1 MLEVE
6 DPAELI
12 AILDDVQACDWVVYI
27 QPPPQE
33 TSDPED
39 VLKYLAR
46 YMNKSKGS
54 GLIDVS
60 LALNTEYRGRDR
72 RYRRPPRTDP
82 YVKDYLIRLLR

>member
-1 MLEVE
+1 MKTNRTTTGLLLIVVLACLGVMLLVI
-6 DPAELI
+6 PPKIA
-12 AILDDVQACDWVVYI
+12 AILSSL
-27 QPPPQE
+27 PQG
-33 TSDPED
+33 
-39 VLKYLAR
+39 
-46 YMNKSKGS
+46 KSKGS

>member
-12 AILDDVQACDWVVYI
+12 TILDDVQVCDWVVYI

-46 YMNKSKGS
+46 YMDKCKGSGLIDKCKGS

-60 LALNTEYRGRDR
+60 LALNTES
-72 RYRRPPRTDP
+72 
-82 YVKDYLIRLLR
+82 